1 MLNNIRIMRLTNVLE
16 KALYSIFMVQNMRY
30 VDIKDIKLSKCLQ
43 YAMIQ
48 VSSFDNSI
56 SDEEMMKILEAKMW
70 LIKKKLAT
78 TVKLKYLPKI
88 RFVLDRH
95 RERIYAIEE
104 LIKQIQLE
112 DKKLDVEELND
123 SNSQD

>member
-16 KALYSIFMVQNMRY
+16 KALYSIFMMQNMRY

-56 SDEEMMKILEAKMW
+56 SDEEMLKILESKMG
-70 LIKKKLAT
+70 LIKKKLAA

-88 RFVLDRH
+88 RFVLDKH
-95 RERIYAIEE
+95 RERIHAIEE

-123 SNSQD
+123 SSQD